1 MPSTATTRN
10 RFEKQAAGE
19 NSNTWGAKVNTVW
32 DMIDACLDGVED
44 IVTAGGSTTL
54 TNVDYTADQAKNRVL
69 NCTGTG
75 GTIVIP
81 NAEKAYLV
89 RNASSGDVIIWTG
102 SGTSA
107 TVKSGNIQWV
117 FGTGSNVV
125 YAAVITNFGSSNLST
140 TGTLAAGATTVTGLL
155 DISGASSGQLK
166 FPATQNASAD
176 ANTLDDY
183 EEGTFTPT
191 LRFGGASVG
200 MTFTTQA
207 GRYTKIGRLVTIQI
221 ELILSAKGSSTG
233 NATIGALP
241 FTIGAVPQGS
251 APFLA
256 VAMNTVAMPA
266 AYPAA
271 SSVQLELYDFTGSTI
286 AALTEAD
293 FNATS
298 AIYLTLSYTV

>member
-10 RFEKQAAGE
+10 RFEKQANGE
-19 NSNTWGAKVNTVW
+19 NANTWGTKVNTVW

-54 TNVDYTADQAKNRVL
+54 TNVDYTVDQAKNRVI

-89 RNASSGDVIIWTG
+89 RNASSGDVIVWTG

-107 TVKSGNIQWV
+107 TVKAGNLQWV
-117 FGTGSNVV
+117 FGTGANVV
-125 YAAVITNFGSSNLST
+125 YAAVVTNFGSSNLST
-140 TGTLAAGATTVTGLL
+140 TGTLAAGATTITGLT
-155 DISGASSGQLK
+155 DISAATSGQIK
-166 FPATQNASAD
+166 FPAAQNASAD

-200 MTFTTQA
+200 MTFSVQS
-207 GRYTKIGRLVTIQI
+207 GRYTKIGRSVRVEI
-221 ELILSAKGSSTG
+221 ELRLTAKGSSTG
-233 NATIGALP
+233 AVTIAGLP
-241 FTIGAVPQGS
+241 FTA
-251 APFLA
+251 
-256 VAMNTVAMPA
+256 
-266 AYPAA
+266 AA
-271 SSVQLELYDFTGSTI
+271 SPVVGGMPLASSMASVTVPMFDVNASATTLNMYDFAAST
-286 AALTEAD
+286 ANQMTDANFT
-293 FNATS
+293 NTS
-298 AIYLTLSYTV
+298 VLVISFAYTT